1 MKTNILATAVALS
14 DRDLLARI
22 ATLASTER
30 EAMAELVAHLTAI
43 ELRPSLYLAQG
54 YGSLFDYC
62 TRALRLSEDAACTRI
77 AAVRACGRFPAIL
90 DHLASGAMNL
100 TSVRLLAP
108 HLTAEN
114 HETVLARASS
124 KARGDIEALVAELAP
139 RPDVRSSVRKLPTPK
154 DANAGA
160 VPTTKASSSGAATL
174 IDISPDTSSQAAAI
188 LIDGSPNVSSSE
200 ADIDQDPGREE
211 RPESQAP
218 PAVLP
223 PPHRPIV
230 RALAPERFRVQF
242 TIGQQAHDKL
252 RRVQALLRREIPNG
266 DPAAI
271 FERGLDLVLAKVEKA
286 NLGVVANPRRRASDA
301 RLPGS
306 AYEKRIRFR
315 TDKAETRGSISPGD
329 GPQEVKTIPDRP
341 PSQRPPSRHIPNAV
355 KRAVWRRDGGQCA
368 FVSDGGRRCAE
379 RNFLELHHI
388 QPYALDGPATIG
400 NISLRCRRHNAY
412 EAELVFGPRDPSMI
426 SEARELYGRG
436 PMSG

>member
-22 ATLASTER
+22 DTLASTER
-30 EAMAELVAHLTAI
+30 EAMAELVAHLTAL
-43 ELRPSLYLAQG
+43 ELRPSLYLAEG

-77 AAVRACGRFPAIL
+77 AAVRACGRFPVIL
-90 DHLASGAMNL
+90 DYLASGAMNL
-100 TSVRLLAP
+100 TSVRLLGP

-114 HETVLARASS
+114 HEAVLARASGTG
-124 KARGDIEALVAELAP
+124 RGQIEALVAELAP

-154 DANAGA
+154 GAGA
-160 VPTTKASSSGAATL
+160 CPVPTTKASSSGAATL
-174 IDISPDTSSQAAAI
+174 IDMSPDTSSQAAAI

-211 RPESQAP
+211 RPESQAS

-223 PPHRPIV
+223 PQHRPIV

-266 DPAAI
+266 DPGVI

-286 NLGVVANPRRRASDA
+286 KLGVVANPRRRASDA
-301 RLPGS
+301 RLPGG

-315 TDKAETRGSISPGD
+315 TDKAETRHSAPPGD
-329 GPQEVKTIPDRP
+329 VPREVKSALTRHE
-341 PSQRPPSRHIPNAV
+341 RPPSRHIPNAV

-379 RNFLELHHI
+379 RHFLELHHI

-400 NISLRCRRHNAY
+400 NVSLRCRRHNAY
-412 EAELVFGPRDPSMI
+412 EGELVFGPRDPSMI
-426 SEARELYGRG
+426 SEGRELYGRG